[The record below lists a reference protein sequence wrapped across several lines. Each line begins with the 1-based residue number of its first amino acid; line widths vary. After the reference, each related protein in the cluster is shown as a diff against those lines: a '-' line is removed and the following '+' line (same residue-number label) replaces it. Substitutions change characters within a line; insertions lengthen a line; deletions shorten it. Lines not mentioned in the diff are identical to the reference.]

1 MSAYSRNK
9 GRRGQAE
16 LGNLLRSRDWNVIE
30 ANAGTAQ
37 EDFIAFDPSGK
48 AWCIEVKNTVA
59 IEEAHRKQAMTQA
72 KRRKLPWLLASK
84 ITGTNSWLIQRQ
96 AEAPVVWSTYAHEGW
111 A

>member
-9 GRRGQAE
+9 GRRGQLE
-16 LGNLLRSRDWNVIE
+16 LGNLLRSRDWSVIE

-37 EDFIAFDPSGK
+37 EDFVAFDPDGK
-48 AWCIEVKNTVA
+48 AWCIEVKNTKA

-72 KRRKLPWLLASK
+72 LRRKLPWLLASK

-96 AEAPVVWSTYAHEGW
+96 AEAPVVWSNHAQKVC